1 MTGRFAAESVVKFK
15 STREDARATSE
26 TAAKSHSVNRENVSD
41 LLI

>member
-1 MTGRFAAESVVKFK
+1 MTGRFAAEAVARFK

-41 LLI
+41 LLL